1 MHKNNLGRIN
11 LSDQECVVKRDKTYV
26 FDRTAMT
33 KSFVATAMK
42 LPSHPRSVQN
52 IYKKNILEK

>member
-1 MHKNNLGRIN
+1 MHKNILGRIN

-52 IYKKNILEK
+52 I